1 MEFSSQDLALLQ
13 KALDYICKNHV
24 PGCNRTKETEARE
37 FANSCKQKLKSMPAE
52 FSLPE
57 IETLLFAITAYA
69 YHLSAPPRQI
79 NVDQL
84 SRQNA
89 LPTSLYNYTE
99 LILSAIYPQSF

>member
-1 MEFSSQDLALLQ
+1 MKFSSQDLALLQ

-24 PGCNRTKETEARE
+24 PGCDRTKETEARE
-37 FANSCKQKLKSMPAE
+37 FANSCKQKLNSMPAE

-84 SRQNA
+84 SRLNA
-89 LPTSLYNYTE
+89 LTTLLDRQAD
-99 LILSAIYPQSF
+99 LIVAAMNAQSS